1 MSAQVLAFRPEP
13 PPSATDDPQALLA
26 AVTELHTLITTDP
39 LMGASPVR
47 VYFVFNPAGKAAIA
61 DAIDARDPSRRSP
74 ASAYALL
81 AYDFPFALH
90 IVASNGRQIA
100 DDRAKAIVSAGAGL
114 QSRALKAAAEALGID
129 ARAVPAFNA
138 DALKQAFFPQT
149 QETVIHLFR
158 LELAQP

>member
-1 MSAQVLAFRPEP
+1 MSAQVLAFRSEP
-13 PPSATDDPQALLA
+13 PPITNDPQALLT
-26 AVTELHTLITTDP
+26 AVVELHTLITADP
-39 LMGASPVR
+39 LVGASPVR
-47 VYFVFNPAGKAAIA
+47 VYFVFNPAGKAAIG
-61 DAIDARDPSRRSP
+61 DAIDAGDPTRRSS

-114 QSRALKAAAEALGID
+114 QSRALKAAAEALGIE
-129 ARAVPAFNA
+129 ARTVTAFDA
-138 DALKQAFFPQT
+138 DALKQAFFPHT